1 MLTTVLILAN
11 ESRRRVLQAVVSESG
26 TLMVHTA
33 VGHYP
38 NVSEMQ
44 RLIRVADPQVAFI
57 DLTHPHEAM
66 DVLNEVRR
74 QWPRT
79 ALIGVDPPE
88 NVNLDV
94 TGFGGYIPLPPDQ
107 GDLAAAVSRAVRRVS
122 GDVYPNLWSFLPA
135 KAGCGCS
142 TVVAQT
148 ALELAAMG
156 KRVLVLECDLRSGV
170 MSLMLKARPMG
181 SMQNAL
187 YAVAAQEGHRLN
199 ASLTNL
205 HGVDFLLSSRTRM
218 ERLPDWSDFHGLL
231 ELLVPKYDLV
241 LADLPELVNEA
252 TAEVVLRSRAVHLV
266 STQELLS
273 LELAPRR
280 LAELAACG
288 VSGDKVKLVVNRF
301 HRQELTIADVQ
312 THVGRPVAFQLP
324 NDYAAVRRAM
334 VAGAGVDQD
343 SGLGK
348 AFKNLATA
356 LVNGGDPAAAG
367 SGGWGS
373 LLGKLRLAG

>member
-1 MLTTVLILAN
+1 MAET
-11 ESRRRVLQAVVSESG
+11 G

-33 VGHYP
+33 LGHYP

-44 RLIRVADPQVAFI
+44 RLIRVADPDVAFV
-57 DLTHPHEAM
+57 DLAQPHEALEF
-66 DVLNEVRR
+66 LNEVRR

-79 ALIGVDPPE
+79 ALVGVDPPE
-88 NVNLDV
+88 NVNLDF
-94 TGFGGYIPLPPDQ
+94 TGLGSYVPLPPDNA
-107 GDLAAAVSRAVRRVS
+107 DLAEAVALAVRRAS
-122 GDVYPNLWSFLPA
+122 GEAYSNLWSFLPA

-142 TVVAQT
+142 TVVVQT

-170 MSLMLKARPMG
+170 MSLMLKARPTG

-187 YAVAAQEGHRLN
+187 AVVRAQEGYRLN
-199 ASLTNL
+199 ASMTTVG
-205 HGVDFLLSSRTRM
+205 GVDFLLSSRTRM

-231 ELLVPKYDLV
+231 QVLVPKYDLV

-252 TAEVVLRSRAVHLV
+252 TAEVVLRSEGVHVV

-280 LAELAACG
+280 LSELEACG
-288 VSGDKVKLVVNRF
+288 VASGKVKLVINRF
-301 HRQELTIADVQ
+301 HRQELAIAEVER
-312 THVGRPVAFQLP
+312 HVGRPVAFQLP
-324 NDYAAVRRAM
+324 NDYATVRRAT
-334 VAGAGVDQD
+334 VAGAGVDRD

-348 AFKNLATA
+348 AFKQLAST
-356 LVNGGDPAAAG
+356 LVNGGKPVAA
-367 SGGWGS
+367 SGWGAFI
-373 LLGKLRLAG
+373 GKLRGA

>member
-11 ESRRRVLQAVVSESG
+11 ESRRRALQAVVADTG

-33 VGHYP
+33 LGHYP

-44 RLIRVADPQVAFI
+44 RLIRVADPDVAFV
-57 DLTHPHEAM
+57 DLAQPHEALEF
-66 DVLNEVRR
+66 LNEVRR

-79 ALIGVDPPE
+79 ALVGVDPPE
-88 NVNLDV
+88 NFNLDF
-94 TGFGGYIPLPPDQ
+94 TGLGSYIPLPPDNA
-107 GDLAAAVSRAVRRVS
+107 DLAEAVSLAVRRAS
-122 GDVYPNLWSFLPA
+122 GEAYPNLWTFLPA

-142 TVVAQT
+142 TVVVQT

-170 MSLMLKARPMG
+170 MSLMLKARPTG

-187 YAVAAQEGHRLN
+187 TVVRAQEGYRLN
-199 ASLTNL
+199 ASMTTVRD
-205 HGVDFLLSSRTRM
+205 VDFLLSSRTRM

-231 ELLVPKYDLV
+231 EILAPNYDLI

-252 TAEVVLRSRAVHLV
+252 TAEVVLRSAGVLLV

-280 LAELAACG
+280 LSELEACG
-288 VSGDKVKLVVNRF
+288 VPSAKIRLVVNRF
-301 HRQELTIADVQ
+301 HRQELAVSEIEKY
-312 THVGRPVAFQLP
+312 VGRPVAFQLP
-324 NDYAAVRRAM
+324 NDYAAVRRAT
-334 VAGAGVDQD
+334 VAGVGVDRD
-343 SGLGK
+343 GSLGK
-348 AFKNLATA
+348 AFRHIATA
-356 LVNGGDPAAAG
+356 LANGGEPPAASSA
-367 SGGWGS
+367 WGA
-373 LLGKLRLAG
+373 LVGILRRTG